1 VSHRSRHHFS
11 AQEGFGV
18 ATCRSG
24 PDPASLLGSAPVLSH
39 APRLLSVP
47 CRPGTPAYKLQVKIR
62 RRTCFCALS
71 RALRLRIL
79 PPCQGRLWRCHVPH
93 GSRPHLPAREGSRA
107 ATCRTAPNPASLL
120 GRALMLPH
128 VSQLQTP
135 SPYSRGLQC
144 CYMSHGSGPAS
155 LLGRAPTLS
164 RAHGFGP
171 RFPAREGSGA
181 IMCPT
186 TLDPASLLRGGGGS
200 SASLQNKERLTC
212 KCMQQGLRVFKTRPC
227 VTEAL
232 PRCAGRRRYHD
243 LQTVRIDATIP
254 RYSWQR
260 L

>member
-1 VSHRSRHHFS
+1 VSHGSRHHLS
-11 AQEGFGV
+11 AQEGSGV

-24 PDPASLLGSAPVLSH
+24 PDPASLFGSAPVLSH
-39 APRLLSVP
+39 VPRLLSVP

-62 RRTCFCALS
+62 RRACFRALS
-71 RALRLRIL
+71 RALRLQIL

-144 CYMSHGSGPAS
+144 CYMSHGSEPAS

-164 RAHGFGP
+164 RAPRLWTPLPCSGGVWCYHVPHDFGP
-171 RFPAREGSGA
+171 CLPAQ
-181 IMCPT
+181 
-186 TLDPASLLRGGGGS
+186 GGGAS
-200 SASLQNKERLTC
+200 SASLQNKERLSC
-212 KCMQQGLRVFKTRPC
+212 KCMQQGLRVSKTRPC

-254 RYSWQR
+254 HYSWQR